1 MSASLWGRFTTRATT
16 GLRPSASRFPGIST
30 SVGTPPAA
38 RPRMFSATGIAGL
51 ALLSFLAALA
61 VLGPILVPWTAA
73 DRDFEAFLQPPTA
86 NHPFGTTA
94 SGGDLLVLTLLGLR
108 KSLLIGFVVAVAA
121 TTVAALVGAF
131 AGYFLGW
138 VDRTLMW
145 VTDLLLV
152 IPAFLVV
159 AVVSSGH
166 DDWIA
171 LVVLLTAFMWMVT
184 AKAVRGATIVMR
196 DRDYVKAARFMGVPS
211 HRIVLRHVVPNLASL
226 LVADATVN
234 VGAAILAETSLS
246 YFGFGVTPPD
256 VSLGSLIA
264 DGAPTALYAP
274 WTFWWAAGLLIALIV
289 AVNLVGDDL
298 RDRFDPALRACA

>member
-1 MSASLWGRFTTRATT
+1 MSATLPDIAT
-16 GLRPSASRFPGIST
+16 P
-30 SVGTPPAA
+30 VETPPPA
-38 RPRMFSATGIAGL
+38 RPRMFSATGVAGL

-73 DRDFEAFLQPPTA
+73 DRDFEAFLSPPSV
-86 NHPFGTTA
+86 NHPFGTTP
-94 SGGDLLVLTLLGLR
+94 SGGDILVLTLLGLR
-108 KSLLIGFVVAVAA
+108 RSLLIGLVVAVAA

-159 AVVSSGH
+159 AVVSSGQ

-171 LVVLLTAFMWMVT
+171 LVVLLAAFMWMVT
-184 AKAVRGATIVMR
+184 AKAVRGAAIAAR
-196 DRDYVKAARFMGVPS
+196 DREYVKAARFMGVPS
-211 HRIVLRHVVPNLASL
+211 HRVVLRHVVPNLASL

-234 VGAAILAETSLS
+234 VSAAILAETSLA
-246 YFGFGVTPPD
+246 YFGFGVVPPD

-298 RDRFDPALRACA
+298 RDRFDPSLRAHS

>member
-1 MSASLWGRFTTRATT
+1 MSATL
-16 GLRPSASRFPGIST
+16 PDVSAPAG
-30 SVGTPPAA
+30 VHPAQPP
-38 RPRMFSATGIAGL
+38 PRMFSATGIAGL

-61 VLGPILVPWTAA
+61 VLGPILIPWTAS
-73 DRDFEAFLQPPTA
+73 DRDFEAFLQPPSA

-94 SGGDLLVLTLLGLR
+94 SGADILVLTLLGLR
-108 KSLLIGFVVAVAA
+108 KSLVIGLVVALAA
-121 TTVAALVGAF
+121 TAVAALVGAF

-152 IPAFLVV
+152 LPAFLVV
-159 AVVSSGH
+159 AVVSAGQ
-166 DDWIA
+166 DQWIA
-171 LVVLLTAFMWMVT
+171 LVVLLAAFMWMVT
-184 AKAVRGATIVMR
+184 AKAVRGVTIAMR
-196 DRDYVKAARFMGVPS
+196 DRDYVRAARFMGVPA
-211 HRIVLRHVVPNLASL
+211 HRIVLRHVIPNLASL

-234 VGAAILAETSLS
+234 VSAAILAETTLS
-246 YFGFGVTPPD
+246 YFGFGVVPPD

-274 WTFWWAAGLLIALIV
+274 WTFWWAAGLLIALII

-298 RDRFDPALRACA
+298 RDRFDPALRAPQ

>member
-1 MSASLWGRFTTRATT
+1 
-16 GLRPSASRFPGIST
+16 
-30 SVGTPPAA
+30 
-38 RPRMFSATGIAGL
+38 MFSATGIAGL